1 VEEFKRIIVITG
13 TPCVGKT
20 AVSTLLASRL
30 NALHID
36 LGEFVGQEKLWSD
49 VDKTRGTLIAD
60 MPKLSKRVQEMI
72 EHSKRDIILDGH
84 YAVDVVPA
92 ENIHIVFVLRR
103 EPDELRRLM
112 QKRGFEGRKLKENLA
127 AEVLDVCL
135 YNTVKVCGLEKVCEI
150 DVTGKKAEKVVEEI
164 VAVLEGKKT
173 CAVGTVDWLGKLENE
188 GRLEEFLED
197 F

>member
-1 VEEFKRIIVITG
+1 MEEFKRIIVITG